1 MATHLFTEKYSFN
14 SCCTLWLGR
23 DYMCAARLGIGNLG
37 VERRGG
43 PAPPF
48 ICQIIIAE
56 LVTLPAPDSPRILNQ
71 HSSASHLE
79 LIS

>member
-1 MATHLFTEKYSFN
+1 MYNHSFYI
-14 SCCTLWLGR
+14 LAR
-23 DYMCAARLGIGNLG
+23 DYMCGALGPLGIGNLG

-56 LVTLPAPDSPRILNQ
+56 LVTLPALNSPRILKTHLHHKTNRRTCDLF
-71 HSSASHLE
+71 SSRE
-79 LIS
+79 Q